1 MRYFILDIFS
11 NNIKKLRGPCV
22 PGGPGFP
29 GWPGPPGFP
38 EGPGGPK
45 IKRN

>member
-1 MRYFILDIFS
+1 VRYFILDIFS
-11 NNIKKLRGPCV
+11 NNIKTLRAGGT